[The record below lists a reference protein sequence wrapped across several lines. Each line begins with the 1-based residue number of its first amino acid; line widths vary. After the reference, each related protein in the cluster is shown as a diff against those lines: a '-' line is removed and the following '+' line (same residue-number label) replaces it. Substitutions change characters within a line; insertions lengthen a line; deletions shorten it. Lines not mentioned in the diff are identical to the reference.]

1 LSNAENTLHKL
12 FFSTCDFMAEDHIP
26 FLQKTIPIVTVIRRI
41 VEVTH
46 LWLVIRILSTLLQ
59 GV

>member
-1 LSNAENTLHKL
+1 
-12 FFSTCDFMAEDHIP
+12 MAEDHIP

-46 LWLVIRILSTLLQ
+46 LWLAIRILSTLLQ